1 MKSTPT
7 RLAVTIAAGLILA
20 ATSAQAGVR
29 VVNCDEGDSLQ
40 EAIDAGAG
48 SAKPLE
54 IELLGTCY
62 EEVEITR
69 DRISIIGNGDT
80 TIVGR
85 IRAIDSDVILLEN
98 LTITGPGTGLTVAG
112 GRVSLNYSSISGN
125 DGNGIS
131 VFQNGGVT
139 LFHCIVEGNDGHGIW
154 LNDGASRIRFTEV
167 SHNGENGILVT
178 NGGALRFY
186 SGGVNFHENGSGIR
200 ASNNSSIDV
209 GGSHIGMSNPHGIE
223 LNLGSTGMIVDSFV
237 NANAQIG
244 VSVTSNSAAELSG
257 GGMEWNGRYG
267 ARVRS
272 HSTFRLFDAIVSNN
286 IDHGVFLATDG
297 GLFASGSTRIEYN
310 APGDW
315 VQVECRDKESSVRI
329 SGSVVINPPLVNCPD
344 PDF

>member
-1 MKSTPT
+1 MKMSSMKCAA
-7 RLAVTIAAGLILA
+7 LIAAGLILA
-20 ATSAQAGVR
+20 VTSAHAGPR
-29 VVNCDEGDSLQ
+29 VVNCDMGDSLQ
-40 EAIDAGAG
+40 KAIESGAG

-62 EEVEITR
+62 EDIDITR

-98 LTITGPGTGLTVAG
+98 LTITGPGTGLTVGG

-125 DGNGIS
+125 AGNGIA
-131 VFQNGGVT
+131 VFQNGGVA
-139 LFHCIVEGNDGHGIW
+139 LFHCIVEGNGGHGIW

-167 SHNGENGILVT
+167 SHNGENGISVT

-186 SGGVNFHENGSGIR
+186 EGGVNFHENGSGIL
-200 ASNNSSIDV
+200 ATNNSSIDV

-223 LNLGSTGMIVDSFV
+223 MDLGSTGIINDSFM
-237 NANAQIG
+237 NANARIG
-244 VSVTSNSAAELSG
+244 IFVGSNSAAEVSG
-257 GGMEWNGRYG
+257 GGMAWNGRYG
-267 ARVRS
+267 ALVRS
-272 HSTFRLFDAIVSNN
+272 HSTLRLVDAGVNN
-286 IDHGVFLATDG
+286 NVHHGVVVSTDG
-297 GLFASGSTRIEYN
+297 GFFASGSTRIEN
-310 APGDW
+310 NTAGDW

-329 SGSVVINPPLVNCPD
+329 SGSVVIDPYLVNCPD